1 MVSTFDHNIFM
12 FKAYLQVI
20 VNAVKRRVSVLDIG
34 NKYQIIK
41 EEEGV
46 EI

>member
-1 MVSTFDHNIFM
+1 M